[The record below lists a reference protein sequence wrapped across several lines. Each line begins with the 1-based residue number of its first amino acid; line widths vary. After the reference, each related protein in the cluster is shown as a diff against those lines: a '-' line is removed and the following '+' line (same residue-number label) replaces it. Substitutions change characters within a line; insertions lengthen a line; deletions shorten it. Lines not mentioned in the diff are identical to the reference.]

1 MLLLWVNFFF
11 FFFFFLLTQKYF
23 RFVFFSTQ
31 VLIIYDICKDVYC
44 NYTKRFD
51 AANNSTLHASSWFR
65 GCNFPIK
72 PSTTRKQ
79 YIIHSCYP
87 DTTTVGWLNQ
97 HNQHTHNRCT
107 LMYCNWYDTTLY
119 CFLLLFYCK
128 LLQLFLPYYN
138 LQQVTTFYCK
148 LPPSADKKISKKIY
162 QKLQQFTAM
171 ILQSTTTI
179 YCI

>member
-1 MLLLWVNFFF
+1 MLLLWVSIFFY
-11 FFFFFLLTQKYF
+11 FFFLLTQKYF

-31 VLIIYDICKDVYC
+31 VLIIYNICKDVYC

-79 YIIHSCYP
+79 YIIHSCFP

-97 HNQHTHNRCT
+97 HNTAHTQSLYLNV
-107 LMYCNWYDTTLY
+107 LCNWYDTTLY
-119 CFLLLFYCK
+119 CFLLLFYCT
-128 LLQLFLPYYN
+128 LLQLFLPYYI
-138 LQQVTTFYCK
+138 LQQVTTF
-148 LPPSADKKISKKIY
+148 L
-162 QKLQQFTAM
+162 LQV
-171 ILQSTTTI
+171 TTI
-179 YCI
+179 GW